1 MSPATTAPTAAP
13 VVAVRALSRA
23 YADVVA
29 LDDVD
34 LDLHEET
41 IYGLLGRN
49 GAGKTTLMR
58 LLTGQDFATTG
69 TVEVFG
75 GHPLEN
81 DRILGQVAFI
91 SEGQSYPPDFCV
103 AHVLKAAALL
113 YPNWDESFA
122 DSLLEELAVPR
133 GRRVKKLSRGQRSA
147 VGVVVGLA
155 SRAPLTLFD
164 EPYVGLDA
172 VARQIFYDRL
182 LADYAEHP
190 RTFVLSTHL
199 IDEVGDLIER
209 VVLLDGGRVLI
220 DEDAEALRGLAT
232 TVTGPLD
239 DVDTFAAA
247 RQCSHVERLGNVQR
261 VTVHGALEAGDR
273 RWAEELGL
281 TLEPVSLQQYVVRA
295 TTQATTQGSSEPED
309 SDRRGAPE
317 PRVIPEGTR

>member
-1 MSPATTAPTAAP
+1 MTAPTAAP
-13 VVAVRALSRA
+13 VVAVRDLSRA

-29 LDDVD
+29 LDGVS
-34 LDLHEET
+34 LDLHGDT

-58 LLTGQDFATTG
+58 LLAGHDFATAG
-69 TVEVFG
+69 TVEVLG

-81 DRILGQVAFI
+81 DRILGQVTFV
-91 SEGQSYPPDFCV
+91 SEGQSYPPDFRV

-113 YPNWDESFA
+113 YPNWDQSFA

-220 DEDAEALRGLAT
+220 DEDAEAVRGRAT
-232 TVTGPLD
+232 TVTGPLAG
-239 DVDTFAAA
+239 VDTFTAA
-247 RQCSHVERLGNVQR
+247 RQCTHGERLGNLRR
-261 VTVHGALEAGDR
+261 VTVHGALGAGDR

-295 TTQATTQGSSEPED
+295 ATQDTRQDTTQNSSEPED
-309 SDRRGAPE
+309 AHRPGPPE

>member
-164 EPYVGLDA
+164 EPYVGQQTVVED
-172 VARQIFYDRL
+172 
-182 LADYAEHP
+182 
-190 RTFVLSTHL
+190 LS
-199 IDEVGDLIER
+199 GDLIER

-281 TLEPVSLQQYVVRA
+281 TLEPVSLQEYVVRA